1 MSAGIN
7 LGSRVYCKFA
17 IAGEPGIVM
26 GFTKRGKAQV
36 EWVDLDIGRWTE
48 HDPEN
53 LVIDEAFV
61 VSQKV
66 FDFEAQAA

>member
-1 MSAGIN
+1 
-7 LGSRVYCKFA
+7 
-17 IAGEPGIVM
+17 M